1 VVDSLPQRW
10 KEWSAISN
18 LRKQKLICYNERFG
32 ELIKENLNAFA
43 LLSGYRIYTGKEES
57 N

>member
-1 VVDSLPQRW
+1 MVDSLPQRW

-43 LLSGYRIYTGKEES
+43 LLPGYRFDTGKGES